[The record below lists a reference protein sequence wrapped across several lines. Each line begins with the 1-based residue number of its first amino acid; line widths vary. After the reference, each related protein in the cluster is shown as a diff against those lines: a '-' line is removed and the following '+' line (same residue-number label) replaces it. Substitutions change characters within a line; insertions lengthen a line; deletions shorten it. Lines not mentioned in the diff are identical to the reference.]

1 MQKALEPYSRSFPW
15 PAEFAPPEQK
25 ETSEYGLSLARA
37 IQDRYQLGGTPGP
50 ISPANRLWYNL
61 MYQYAVGN
69 QPKDQYVAAYR
80 GYGQLTS
87 KSDPQPAYNAP
98 QITEFDRRG
107 LTNISYDIVSP
118 AMKLISVLKALL
130 EEADQMIDVESTSK
144 EAMRKKT
151 EEKFKLYY
159 GSRIFAPLRKQ
170 LGLEYQK
177 YEWVPQSKAELEVY
191 EKYHGFKLP
200 LETGLKKILNHT
212 FDISDWDN
220 LFEMFKNSAIRYGF
234 MAGRVVVNEEGAVEI
249 VHIDPSDYFTA
260 FTEKQPFDEPPFACH
275 IQKVQISTIIPKL
288 RALGAT
294 DNDIMQIAKGSWQY
308 NGYVDSTAF
317 DFNYT
322 DPATGRYLWEDW
334 FCKVM
339 YFEVRSTDEERWRKY
354 KKKDGKEKYAR
365 VNPVINKD
373 GKYVYNNDNIRN
385 TDEFDTLRNQSVYSG
400 YYVMDSKWIYDYG
413 RQKNVIK
420 SSDGSAS
427 LSFFHYHI
435 QGDSIVER
443 WKPLLDQF
451 QLAWLKLQAQVLNA
465 KPDGSIIDTGV
476 LSNIDFGFG
485 LLNPLQLARIER
497 ETGNLFISTTAEMLK
512 QRINPANAVVPKPG
526 GPGEQTASW
535 ISLMQTYVDMM
546 RDVSGITT
554 SVEASGS
561 GKKPE
566 LVGLMQG
573 EMVATGNALHDIKK
587 GLMYIKK
594 TCAQKVIAKAR
605 LLIEFDKKSK
615 EYYKGN
621 IGDTFIDNILTFS
634 DLSLNQIGIRL
645 RSAPTEQRKATIR
658 EAMKI
663 GMAEGRNGSR
673 SIDID
678 DYIFI
683 DKTIEDGYVELAAW
697 YFSLAKQR
705 NQQKE
710 QEIAMAQQQQNAQ
723 IQIQAAQAA
732 EQAAQQTA
740 ALVQKLET
748 EKEIRIEVQKAAL
761 ESSLERQKHLQRM
774 AEIELEGSIEM
785 SKGIEISGQV

>member
-1 MQKALEPYSRSFPW
+1 MQKGLEPYSKSFPW

-25 ETSEYGLSLARA
+25 ETAEYGLSLARA

-61 MYQYAVGN
+61 MYQYATGN

-87 KSDPQPAYNAP
+87 RESPQPAYNAP
-98 QITEFDRRG
+98 QITEFDRKG

-118 AMKLISVLKALL
+118 AMKLTSVLKALL
-130 EEADQMIDVESTSK
+130 EEADQMVDVESTSK
-144 EAMRKKT
+144 EAMNKKV
-151 EEKFKLYY
+151 ENKLRLYY
-159 GSRIFAPLRKQ
+159 GSKVFSPLRQ
-170 LGLEYQK
+170 QVGLDFQK

-200 LETGLKKILNHT
+200 FETGLKKILTHT
-212 FDISDWDN
+212 FSISEWDM
-220 LFEMFKNSAIRYGF
+220 LFEQFKNSAIRYGF
-234 MAGRVVVNEEGAVEI
+234 MAGRIIVNEEGAVEI

-260 FTEKQPFDEPPFACH
+260 FTEKQPLDEPPFACH
-275 IQKVQISTIIPKL
+275 VQKVQISTIIPKL

-294 DNDIMQIAKGSWQY
+294 DNDIMSIAKGSWQY
-308 NGYVDSTAF
+308 NGYTDSTAF

-334 FCKVM
+334 FTKVM

-354 KKKDGKEKYAR
+354 KRSDGKEQYAK
-365 VNPVINKD
+365 VNPVITKE
-373 GKYVYNNDNIRN
+373 GKYVYDKSNTRN
-385 TDEFDTLRNQSVYSG
+385 TDEFDAIQNQSVYSG

-443 WKPLLDQF
+443 WKPLIDQF

-512 QRINPANAVVPKPG
+512 QRINPSQAVTPRPG
-526 GPGEQTASW
+526 GPGEQTAAW
-535 ISLMQTYVDMM
+535 IGLMQTYVDMM
-546 RDVSGITT
+546 RDVSGIT
-554 SVEASGS
+554 SAVEASGS

-573 EMVATGNALHDIKK
+573 EMIATGNALHDIKK
-587 GLMYIKK
+587 GLVYIKK
-594 TCAQKVIAKAR
+594 ACAQKVIAKAR
-605 LLIEFDKKSK
+605 LLIEFNPKSK
-615 EYYKGN
+615 EYYSGN
-621 IGDTFIDNILTFS
+621 IGQTYIDNILEFS
-634 DLSLNQIGIRL
+634 DLSLNQIGIML
-645 RSAPTEQRKATIR
+645 RTAPTEQRKMAIR

-678 DYIFI
+678 DYLFI
-683 DKTIEDGYVELAAW
+683 DKTLEDGYVELAAW

-705 NQQKE
+705 NQKR
-710 QEIAMAQQQQNAQ
+710 QEELALAQQQQTAQ
-723 IQIQAAQAA
+723 LQIQAAQSAEAA
-732 EQAAQQTA
+732 KRETE
-740 ALVQKLET
+740 ALIQKLEG
-748 EKEIRIEVQKAAL
+748 EREIQVEVQKAAL
-761 ESSLERQKHLQRM
+761 ESTLERQKHLQKM
-774 AEIELEGSIEM
+774 AEIELEGRIELQ
-785 SKGIEISGQV
+785 KGVEISGQV